1 MMNQENKL
9 ALVKELA
16 AVNISQNAEALQR
29 LAEQNHAADLA
40 EALHELLLSEA
51 VDQQGLQALL
61 SLMPLTQSARIF
73 GYLPMS
79 LQLQMAETLDVA
91 YVAKLLQAMS
101 HDERVDFYNQLPAA
115 LQLNVLPRMAQE
127 EQRDIQKLAAYAEGT
142 VGAVM
147 TSDFAVLDAEQTAAQ
162 GIAHLRK
169 VGRDT
174 ETIYQ
179 AYVLNEAGQLV
190 GTVSLRDLIMAEPED
205 RVDQFVTT
213 DPVFVRAEA
222 PQEEAAR
229 LIGKYDLMA
238 VPVLNGGD
246 RLAGIVTYDDAM
258 DVVKAE
264 GDEDFHRMGGV
275 SDLVEPGH
283 KGTVGQMAT
292 SLKDATISLL
302 YKKRV
307 FWLVLLVFGNIFSG
321 AGIAYFEETIEAY
334 VALVFFLPLLVD
346 SGGNAGSQSATLMVR
361 ALATGEVVMKDWA
374 GMLLR
379 ELAVAGLL
387 GATMA
392 LAVSTL
398 GLWRGGM
405 EIALVVAL
413 TMQLVV
419 VVGSLIG
426 MSLPFLLSR
435 LKFDPATASAPLIT
449 SVADAVGVVIYFGMA
464 TWILDIPAALAG

>member
-1 MMNQENKL
+1 MKDQNLLKD
-9 ALVKELA
+9 LA
-16 AVNISQNAEALQR
+16 ALSISQYQEGMLLLLDQQH
-29 LAEQNHAADLA
+29 LADVA
-40 EALHELLLSEA
+40 EALHEMLQSDSLNLKDVNELLLLMP
-51 VDQQGLQALL
+51 VDQRAVV
-61 SLMPLTQSARIF
+61 F
-73 GYLPMS
+73 GYLPMEQ
-79 LQLQMAETLDVA
+79 QLLLAAEKSPENLAALVE
-91 YVAKLLQAMS
+91 AMP
-101 HDERVDFYNQLPAA
+101 HDERVDFYRHLSQK
-115 LQLNVLPRMAQE
+115 LQLAVLPRLKQQE
-127 EQRDIQKLAAYAEGT
+127 QEDIHKLSSYAEGT
-142 VGAVM
+142 VGSVM
-147 TSDFAVLDAEQTAAQ
+147 TSDFATLEADLTATQA
-162 GIAHLRK
+162 IASLRK
-169 VGRDT
+169 TGKER

-179 AYVLNEAGQLV
+179 AYVLNPAGQLV
-190 GTVSLRDLIMAEPED
+190 GTVSLKDLIMAEPEEQVQD
-205 RVDQFVTT
+205 FMTRELLT
-213 DPVFVRAEA
+213 VRAEQ
-222 PQEEAAR
+222 PREIAAQV
-229 LIGKYDLMA
+229 ISKYDLLA

-246 RLAGIVTYDDAM
+246 RLVGIVTYDDAM
-258 DVVKAE
+258 DVAKAE
-264 GDEDFHRMGGV
+264 SDEDFHRMGGV

-283 KGTVGQMAT
+283 KGGMSQLAT
-292 SLKDATISLL
+292 SLKDATVSLL

-321 AGIAYFEETIEAY
+321 AGIAYFEDTIAAY

-392 LAVSTL
+392 VAVSAL

-405 EIALVVAL
+405 EIAIVVAL

-419 VVGSLIG
+419 VVGSIIG

-449 SVADAVGVVIYFGMA
+449 SVADAVGVVIYFAIA
-464 TWILDIPAALAG
+464 TAVLDIPAAVAG